1 MAHTHEHHHTISS
14 INSIFV
20 VCIIINA
27 LFVVVEAGIGFFYN
41 SLGLLS
47 DAGHNLS
54 DVFSLLLSLL
64 AFRISGHP
72 ISLYVWIQKKH
83 DSCIAHKRN
92 YSIGC
97 RRRYFHRKHLQVET
111 AGTGIG

>member
-47 DAGHNLS
+47 DAGHN
-54 DVFSLLLSLL
+54 F
-64 AFRISGHP
+64 
-72 ISLYVWIQKKH
+72 
-83 DSCIAHKRN
+83 
-92 YSIGC
+92 
-97 RRRYFHRKHLQVET
+97 
-111 AGTGIG
+111 